1 LSLSETQE
9 TTMMTDIRANEREFM
24 SQVISW
30 LNEILQKGTYPFE
43 VASSDPSV
51 KVSDKKTKFP
61 DVQIWLN
68 RKAGQGFCG
77 WELKT
82 PVTPVDDPKLLE
94 AASEKAQ
101 AMHADYFVTWN
112 MRDAI
117 IWRTPSLGTKVTQEY
132 RSYNYPSIDSV
143 RMIEDLWVESKKIL
157 LKERVKQILNDL
169 SILYRDGHLHLV
181 DIDAT
186 FFVHLLKES
195 AVVLGPY
202 IHRALSQ
209 KIGKSSKFR
218 NGLFDW
224 AVKQGIQNYGDEAFY
239 ETVSRQLV
247 YRTLGKI
254 LFYMTLRRFR
264 SDIPKMDLEAVKP
277 AQADKTLK
285 EYFEKARQ
293 IDYQAVFEQ
302 DFLDRIAI
310 PPSAVDT
317 LAKLITDLNRF
328 NFSQM
333 PQDVLGQVFE
343 QLIPQEER
351 HALGQYFTREELVD
365 LINAFCVRSKDD
377 KILDPTCGTG
387 TFLIRAYDRKKILGE
402 RNHKNLISSLWGID
416 IAQFPA
422 ELATINLYRQDL
434 SDYAN
439 FPRIDSRDFFEV
451 KPKQV
456 FEFPPPKPSS
466 KPQPMIKEQLPQ
478 FDGAVGNF
486 PYIRQELIEKRIRGT
501 KKQIERVIFEDWKD
515 EYRELFDNGNIKLS
529 GQADIYAYLFFH
541 TARFLKDDG
550 RMGIVTSNA
559 WLDVAYGYELQK
571 FFLKNFKIIAIIESR
586 CEPWFEDPAVNTIV
600 TILERCKNEDERE
613 NHLVKF
619 VKLKKKLKELIP
631 WDMKLHAMD
640 RWGGLD
646 RLIYKIEAVGYN
658 RFALGGGGAAK
669 LNEEVKEYEDRDFRI
684 RIVKQSILLQKVED
698 SKRTV
703 KWGQYLRS
711 PQVYFEII
719 ERCKDKLIP
728 MKEVTD
734 VRFGI
739 KTGINEFFYLTDER
753 IKHWG
758 VGKEFLKP
766 IVTSPK
772 EMEEILIDPKNLEF
786 KVFVCHKSKKELLKE
801 GKRQALK
808 YIRWGEKQ
816 ITKQKGRHKK
826 GGVPFPEAPSVKG
839 RTLWYDVGERIPGD
853 FVINRFINERFFF
866 PVNKTK
872 VFLGDVVFE
881 GQVIKRRQAEF
892 YSAVMNS
899 TLTFL
904 FVELLGRAGL
914 GEGLLTFYG
923 PDIATLLLPDYDLV
937 SPTIRKNITNA
948 FHKLLTRKVKH
959 VFEEV
964 KMKDRQKLD
973 KLVLEALGLDPKKF
987 LKPIYEG
994 LCELV
999 HERIALAKMRKNAQ
1013 NARTRKDLEKL
1024 KEDVLD
1030 VVIPY
1035 GLKNFPEE
1043 FIDSTYLKQS
1053 KEISVPKEKMKL
1065 GHFFMGLQ
1073 EVVSEGGYKH
1083 EAKNLEEA
1091 KFIVYSQKPD
1101 TFIIKIPKNKIALSK
1116 AVKDYERYVKN
1127 LKDKFFET
1135 FFNRVLDHQ
1144 LAERL
1149 TQTVTEELGLPQVA
1163 DK

>member
-1 LSLSETQE
+1 
-9 TTMMTDIRANEREFM
+9 M

-30 LNEILQKGTYPFE
+30 LNEIFQKGNYPFE
-43 VASSDPSV
+43 VASSDPSI

-82 PVTPVDDPKLLE
+82 PRTPVDDPKLLE
-94 AASEKAQ
+94 EASEKAQ

-117 IWRTPSLGTKVTQEY
+117 IWRTPATGTKVTQEY
-132 RSYNYPSIDSV
+132 RSHAYPSIDSV
-143 RMIEDLWVESKKIL
+143 TTPEDLWVESKKIL
-157 LKERVKQILNDL
+157 LKERAKQLLNDL

-186 FFVHLLKES
+186 FFVHLLKEA
-195 AVVLGPY
+195 AVTLGPH
-202 IHRALSQ
+202 IHKALSHRV
-209 KIGKSSKFR
+209 GRSSKFR
-218 NGLFDW
+218 DGLFDW

-239 ETVSRQLV
+239 ETVSRQIV
-247 YRTLGKI
+247 YKTLGKI

-264 SDIPKMDLEAVKP
+264 ADIPKMDLAGVKP
-277 AQADKTLK
+277 TQTDRKLK

-302 DFLDRIAI
+302 DFLDQIAL
-310 PPSAVDT
+310 PASGVET
-317 LAKLITDLNRF
+317 LTKLISDLNRF

-343 QLIPQEER
+343 KLIPQEER

-365 LINAFCVRSKDD
+365 LINAFCVRSEDD

-402 RNHKNLISSLWGID
+402 KKHKNLISHLWGID
-416 IAQFPA
+416 IARFPA

-434 SDYAN
+434 NDYAN

-451 KPKQV
+451 KPNQV
-456 FEFPPPKPSS
+456 FEFPPPKPGLE
-466 KPQPMIKEQLPQ
+466 PQPPVPEELPQ
-478 FDGAVGNF
+478 FEGAVGNF
-486 PYIRQELIEKRIRGT
+486 PYIRQELIEKRDKGY
-501 KKQIERVIFEDWKD
+501 KKKIERVIFDDWKD
-515 EYRELFDNGNIKLS
+515 EYRELFDNGDMKLS

-541 TARFLKDDG
+541 TARFLKEDG

-571 FFLKNFKIIAIIESR
+571 FFLKNFKIVAIIESR

-600 TILERCKNEDERE
+600 TILERCKNKQERE

-619 VKLKKKLKELIP
+619 VKLKKKLKGLIP
-631 WDMKLHAMD
+631 WDMKLYAVN

-646 RLIYKIEAVGYN
+646 RLIYKIENTGREN
-658 RFALGGGGAAK
+658 FK
-669 LNEEVKEYEDRDFRI
+669 LQNGKFVNSLKGVASYESDDFRT
-684 RIVKQSILLQKVED
+684 RVVKQNKLLNDLEEAGK
-698 SKRTV
+698 TV
-703 KWGQYLRS
+703 KWGPYLRA
-711 PQVYFEII
+711 PQVYFDILEK
-719 ERCKDKLIP
+719 CKSKLVPIR
-728 MKEVTD
+728 KLAKIRRGYT
-734 VRFGI
+734 
-739 KTGINEFFYLTDER
+739 TGINEFFHLTDDR
-753 IKHWG
+753 IKHWDIE
-758 VGKEFLKP
+758 KEFLKP

-772 EMEEILIDPKNLEF
+772 EIEEILIDPKNLEL

-801 GKRQALK
+801 GKGQALK

-839 RTLWYDVGERIPGD
+839 RTLWYDVGERTPGD

-866 PVNKTK
+866 PVNKAK

-881 GQVIKRRQAEF
+881 GQVTKRRQAEF

-923 PDIATLLLPDYDLV
+923 PDIATLLLPDYHSVTPPLK
-937 SPTIRKNITNA
+937 KNITNT
-948 FHKLLTRKVKH
+948 FHKLLTRKVEPIS
-959 VFEEV
+959 EEV

-973 KLVLEALGLDPKKF
+973 KLVLEALGLEPEKF
-987 LKPIYEG
+987 LKPIYKG

-999 HERIALAKMRKNAQ
+999 EERISLAKMRKNAK
-1013 NARTRKDLEKL
+1013 NARTKRDIERLKDQVMDEL
-1024 KEDVLD
+1024 
-1030 VVIPY
+1030 IPY
-1035 GLKNFPEE
+1035 GIKNFPEE
-1043 FIDSTYLKQS
+1043 FMDSIYLKQS

-1065 GHFFMGLQ
+1065 GHFFMGFQ
-1073 EVVSEGGYKH
+1073 EIVADDGYKYQ
-1083 EAKNLEEA
+1083 AKSLEEA
-1091 KFIVYSQKPD
+1091 KFIVYSQKLNS
-1101 TFIIKIPKNKIALSK
+1101 FIVKIPKSERALRK
-1116 AVKDYERYVKN
+1116 AVKDYERYVRS
-1127 LKDKFFET
+1127 LKDKFFEA

-1149 TQTVTEELGLPQVA
+1149 TQTVIEELGLPQVA

>member
-1 LSLSETQE
+1 
-9 TTMMTDIRANEREFM
+9 MITDVRANEREFM

-30 LNEILQKGTYPFE
+30 LNEFLQKGDYPFE
-43 VASSDPSV
+43 EASSEPSI
-51 KVSDKKTKFP
+51 KVSSGKTRFP
-61 DVQIWLN
+61 DVQIWRN
-68 RKAGQGFCG
+68 RKAKQGFCG

-82 PVTPVDDPKLLE
+82 PATQVDNPKLLDE
-94 AASEKAQ
+94 AAEKAQ
-101 AMHADYFVTWN
+101 AMHADFFVTWN
-112 MRDAI
+112 MRDAV
-117 IWRTPSLGTKVTQEY
+117 IWRTPAKGTKVTQEY
-132 RSYNYPSIDSV
+132 RSYNYPSIDS
-143 RMIEDLWVESKKIL
+143 IASPEDLWVVSKKIH
-157 LKERVKQILNDL
+157 LKERAKQILNDL
-169 SILYRDGHLHLV
+169 SVLYRDGHLHLV

-186 FFVHLLKES
+186 FFVHLLNE
-195 AVVLGPY
+195 AVISLAPHL
-202 IHRALSQ
+202 HRALSQ

-218 NGLFDW
+218 NRLFGW

-239 ETVSRQLV
+239 ETVSRQVV
-247 YRTLGKI
+247 YRVIGKI
-254 LFYMTLRRFR
+254 LLYMALRRFR
-264 SDIPKMDLEAVKP
+264 ADIPKMDLERINP
-277 AQADKTLK
+277 SQADAKLK

-302 DFLDRIAI
+302 DFLDQIAI
-310 PPSAVDT
+310 PSSGVDS
-317 LAKLITDLNRF
+317 LVKLITDLNRF

-333 PQDVLGQVFE
+333 PQDVIGQVFE
-343 QLIPQEER
+343 KLIPYEER

-387 TFLIRAYDRKKILGE
+387 TFLSRAYDRKKISGE
-402 RNHKNLISSLWGID
+402 RNHKNLISRLWGID
-416 IAQFPA
+416 IAKFPA
-422 ELATINLYRQDL
+422 ELATINLYRHDL

-439 FPRIDSRDFFEV
+439 FPRIVATDFFDV
-451 KPKQV
+451 KPKQF
-456 FEFPPPKPSS
+456 FEFPPPKPSFE
-466 KPQPMIKEQLPQ
+466 PQPMIKEQLPQ

-486 PYIRQELIEKRIRGT
+486 PYIRQELIEKQWAGY
-501 KKQIERVIFEDWKD
+501 KKKIERAIFDDWKD
-515 EYRELFDNGNIKLS
+515 EYRELFDNGNIRLS

-600 TILERCKNEDERE
+600 TILERCQNKEERQ

-646 RLIYKIEAVGYN
+646 RLIYRIEAVGYN
-658 RFALGGGGAAK
+658 RFAMGGGGAAK

-684 RIVKQSILLQKVED
+684 RIVKQSTLLQKVED

-703 KWGQYLRS
+703 KWGQYLRA

-719 ERCKDKLIP
+719 ERCKDKLVP
-728 MKEVTD
+728 LKEVAN

-739 KTGINEFFYLTDER
+739 KTGINEFFHLTDDR
-753 IKHWG
+753 IKHWDIE
-758 VGKEFLKP
+758 KEFLKP

-772 EMEEILIDPKNLEF
+772 EIEEILIDPKNLEF
-786 KVFVCHKSKKELLKE
+786 KVFVCHKSKKGLLKE

-866 PVNKTK
+866 PVNNAK

-881 GQVIKRRQAEF
+881 GQATKRRQAEF

-923 PDIATLLLPDYDLV
+923 PDIATLLLPNYNSV
-937 SPTIRKNITNA
+937 NPTLRKNITNA
-948 FHKLLTRKVKH
+948 FHKLLTRKVEPI
-959 VFEEV
+959 FEEV

-987 LKPIYEG
+987 LEPIYEG
-994 LCELV
+994 LCEMV
-999 HERIALAKMRKNAQ
+999 HERIGLAKMRKNAK
-1013 NARTRKDLEKL
+1013 NARTQKDLEKL
-1024 KEDVLD
+1024 KEDVLEM
-1030 VVIPY
+1030 VIPY

-1043 FIDSTYLKQS
+1043 FINSTYLKES
-1053 KEISVPKEKMKL
+1053 KEISVPKEQMRL

-1073 EVVSEGGYKH
+1073 EVVADDGYKY
-1083 EAKNLEEA
+1083 EAKSLEEA
-1091 KFIVYSQKPD
+1091 KSIIYSQKPN
-1101 TFIIKIPKNKIALSK
+1101 TFIVKIPKNKIALSK
-1116 AVKDYERYVKN
+1116 AVKGYERYVKG
-1127 LKDKFFET
+1127 LKDKFFEA
-1135 FFNRVLDHQ
+1135 FFNRILDHH
-1144 LAERL
+1144 LADRL
-1149 TQTVTEELGLPQVA
+1149 TQTVIEELGLPQVA
-1163 DK
+1163 DKQV